1 MRSIKVLSIVAL
13 LTGVVFLA
21 ACETME
27 VAGTAQQAGPAKPPV
42 VKLDRVEINHI
53 QPFFIAPRIDFK
65 DCNNPGKV
73 GGYGY
78 TSTLSLAYVFKI
90 HNPNPFP
97 VMLDEL
103 TFTAAFED
111 FDVNMPTA
119 YEDQWIPPGKTN
131 ELRVV
136 AVQEAQATIASLSV
150 GGMAAERIKKMGVKQ
165 PDLVK
170 KWWNTIGD
178 MAFPI
183 QVKNGTAMFQ
193 TPDGKTVQSTFQ
205 GVFPQPKK

>member
-1 MRSIKVLSIVAL
+1 MRPIKVLGIVAL
-13 LTGVVFLA
+13 LAMGAFLSG
-21 ACETME
+21 CETME
-27 VAGTAQQAGPAKPPV
+27 VAGTAQPAGPAKPPV
-42 VKLDRVEINHI
+42 VQLDRVEINHI

-90 HNPNPFP
+90 QNPNPFP

-111 FDVNMPTA
+111 FDVNMPTV

-150 GGMAAERIKKMGVKQ
+150 GGLAAERIKKMGTKQ
-165 PDLVK
+165 ADLVK
-170 KWWNTIGD
+170 KWWDTIGD

-183 QVKNGTAMFQ
+183 QVKNGVAVFQ

-205 GVFPQPKK
+205 GVFPPPKK